1 VRKIEIKN
9 KTEKFSKKNRE
20 NTNFIITNRENSNFK
35 QKKREKTEK
44 PRKTEIKNK
53 TENLKKKPRSRL
65 ITENS
70 EHWVGGRLGTE
81 TFGDGD
87 GDGDGKEGDMS
98 RIRIF
103 AVYYMNKLCLIN
115 FY

>member
-1 VRKIEIKN
+1 
-9 KTEKFSKKNRE
+9 
-20 NTNFIITNRENSNFK
+20 
-35 QKKREKTEK
+35 
-44 PRKTEIKNK
+44 
-53 TENLKKKPRSRL
+53 L

-70 EHWVGGRLGTE
+70 EHWVWGRLGTE
-81 TFGDGD
+81 TVGDGDGDGDEDGD

>member
-1 VRKIEIKN
+1 
-9 KTEKFSKKNRE
+9 
-20 NTNFIITNRENSNFK
+20 
-35 QKKREKTEK
+35 
-44 PRKTEIKNK
+44 
-53 TENLKKKPRSRL
+53 L
-65 ITENS
+65 ITENF
-70 EHWVGGRLGTE
+70 EHWVGGRLGTVGDGDGWGRLGTE

-115 FY
+115 FH

>member
-1 VRKIEIKN
+1 
-9 KTEKFSKKNRE
+9 
-20 NTNFIITNRENSNFK
+20 
-35 QKKREKTEK
+35 
-44 PRKTEIKNK
+44 
-53 TENLKKKPRSRL
+53 L

-70 EHWVGGRLGTE
+70 EHWVGGLLGTVGDGWGLGTVGDGWGRLGTE

-115 FY
+115 FH